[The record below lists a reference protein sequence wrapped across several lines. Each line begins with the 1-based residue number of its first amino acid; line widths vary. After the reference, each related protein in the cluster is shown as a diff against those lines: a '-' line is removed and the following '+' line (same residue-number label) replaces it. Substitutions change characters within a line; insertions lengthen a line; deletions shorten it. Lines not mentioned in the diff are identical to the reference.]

1 MTVNNSII
9 TNRLLIRPFELEHIS
24 EEYLSWM
31 NNKKLLSFS
40 EQRHKNH
47 TFDTAKKYLDSFKN
61 TENMF
66 WAIEET
72 ACEIGHIGNINA
84 YIDRNNLTA
93 DLGILIGN
101 VDVQNKGYATEA
113 WKAVCKYLFLKK
125 DIRKITAGALSINF
139 PMLKLMKKA
148 GMKEDGKRLR
158 HYIVNGKYVDLQYM
172 AIFK

>member
-1 MTVNNSII
+1 MDNSII
-9 TNRLLIRPFELEHIS
+9 TNRLLIRPFELQHIS
-24 EEYLSWM
+24 KEYLSWM
-31 NNKKLLSFS
+31 NNKKLLSLS

-47 TFDTAKKYLDSFKN
+47 TFDTAEKYLNSFKN
-61 TENMF
+61 TDNMF

-72 ACEIGHIGNINA
+72 LCGNGHIGNINA

-101 VDVQNKGYATEA
+101 IDMQNKGYAIES
-113 WKAVCKYLFLKK
+113 WKAVCEYLFLKK
-125 DIRKITAGALSINF
+125 GIRKITAGALSINF

-158 HYIVNGKYVDLQYM
+158 HYIVNGEYVDLQYM